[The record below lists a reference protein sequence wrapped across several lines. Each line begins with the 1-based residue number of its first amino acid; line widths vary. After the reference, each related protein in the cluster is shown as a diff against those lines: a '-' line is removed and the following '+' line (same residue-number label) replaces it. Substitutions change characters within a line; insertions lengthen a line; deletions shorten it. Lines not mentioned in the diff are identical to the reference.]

1 MCPFLDKADPQCS
14 ARQSLQNLDDA
25 LGMCADRFEACP
37 IYHEMLLRDAIV
49 HELPEPIRIAG

>member
-1 MCPFLDKADPQCS
+1 MCPFLDKADPHCA

-25 LGMCADRFEACP
+25 LGLCADHFEACP
-37 IYHEMLLRDAIV
+37 VYQEMLPSNALS